1 MLCHAL
7 IALQTL
13 LATPLRARRA
23 AQADA
28 HTAAS
33 LTAGLDPAPSLS
45 AYLQNPESWSCRFPK
60 ARAAGLIL
68 HTSQDG
74 RLRSFSWAHQGSRH
88 TLLQSR
94 SPGGHTQIHPAL
106 IPAGQIERLHTAR
119 LPPHGNAYLLLAEH
133 SAGEHTEKSLH
144 LFHFAAEQFQP
155 LPLIQTTPD
164 AEPTHRLHFRYRG
177 RHANNY
183 FFYDPGSHTISQ
195 PHISPHTHTPTQ
207 HRLRYRFNGS
217 RFVPH
222 H

>member
-1 MLCHAL
+1 MLRHAL

-13 LATPLRARRA
+13 LGTPLRARRA

-28 HTAAS
+28 RTAAD
-33 LTAGLDPAPSLS
+33 LAAARDPAPQLA
-45 AYLQNPESWSCRFPK
+45 AYLQHPESWACRFPK
-60 ARAAGLIL
+60 ARAAGLTL

-74 RLRSFSWAHQGSRH
+74 RLRSFSWAHQGSRR

-94 SPGGHTQIHPAL
+94 SPGGRSQIHPDL
-106 IPAGQIERLHTAR
+106 IPAGRIERLHTAR
-119 LPPHGNAYLLLAEH
+119 LAPYGSVYVLLAEH
-133 SAGEHTEKSLH
+133 SDGEHTEKSLH
-144 LFHFAAEQFQP
+144 LFHFVAEQFQP
-155 LPLIQTTPD
+155 LPLIHTAPD
-164 AEPTHRLHFRYRG
+164 AEPTHRLHFRYSG

-217 RFVPH
+217 LFVPH